1 MERGEASADFQP
13 RTLAYR
19 TDDLDDAVDFVERH
33 FAPHSRVPRARGP
46 LGFDVRVS
54 VAERSASGAVSFAI
68 PSTLRGATRGV
79 TVHLSTG
86 HGNVYRIGRRTLK
99 SAPDAAVVLC
109 PGHDYSVDTPPG
121 TVMAVV
127 LEPSLLERE
136 IDLLCVRRPGAWSL
150 RSQQL
155 RLFPPDVAAFRELI
169 GQHGKAGRNPESN
182 QRINELRA
190 VEDRLAS
197 WLARRIVAASG
208 LVELSPSSRQ
218 VVERVDAWIR
228 SHIAQPISLGEL
240 RTVAGVS
247 ARTLQEACLAR
258 WGQTPIEL
266 VASRRLEIA
275 RSLLSSGRAPTV
287 TAAALHSGFSHLGRF
302 SVVYKR
308 AFGESPSE
316 TLARTAAVSVTSRA
330 ASL

>member
-1 MERGEASADFQP
+1 MEQVANTAVFEP
-13 RTLAYR
+13 RTFAIQ
-19 TDDLDDAVDFVERH
+19 TDDLDEAVEFVGRH
-33 FAPHSRVPRARGP
+33 FAPHSRVPRAPGP
-46 LGFDVRVS
+46 LGFDVRFS
-54 VAERSASGAVSFAI
+54 VAERSACGSSSIAV
-68 PSTLRGATRGV
+68 PSRLRGATRGF
-79 TVHLSTG
+79 TVHLPTRQE
-86 HGNVYRIGRRTLK
+86 NAYRIGRRSLRA
-99 SAPDAAVVLC
+99 APDVAVLLC
-109 PGHDYSVDTPPG
+109 PGHDYSVDTAPG
-121 TVMAVV
+121 TVMAFV
-127 LEPSLLERE
+127 LEPSLLQRE
-136 IDLLCVRRPGAWSL
+136 IDLLNVRRPGTWSL
-150 RSQQL
+150 RSMQVPLSSQ
-155 RLFPPDVAAFRELI
+155 DVAAWRDLSYRY
-169 GQHGKAGRNPESN
+169 GRVAVRTASMRPVDD
-182 QRINELRA
+182 LRD

-228 SHIAQPISLGEL
+228 THAAQPMSLDEL
-240 RTVAGVS
+240 RRVAGVS

-287 TAAALHSGFSHLGRF
+287 TTAALHSGFSHLGRF

-316 TLARTAAVSVTSRA
+316 TLARTATAR
-330 ASL
+330 